1 VTKLKIDPGICGLC
15 TTVSVKS
22 KGRRRYEVSV
32 KSECEMIRKLGDQIS
47 ELSMM
52 DAFTRTLENPVYR
65 SAAACLKHV
74 SCPVPSG
81 LLKALEVEAGLAIP
95 KDVCMHFQ
103 SPEEEEEG
111 GAPTAEP
118 GRREA
123 P

>member
-1 VTKLKIDPGICGLC
+1 MTRVRIDPGICGLC
-15 TTVSVKS
+15 STVTVKS
-22 KGRRRYEVSV
+22 KGRRIYEVSV
-32 KSECEMIRKLGDQIS
+32 KSECEMIRKLGNRIS

-81 LLKALEVEAGLAIP
+81 LLKALEVEAGLALP

-103 SPEEEEEG
+103 PPDEEEEG
-111 GAPTAEP
+111 SAPAGES
-118 GRREA
+118 GSREVR
-123 P
+123 